1 MYRLIENV
9 YEIDKDGVLR
19 LTERMP
25 VNGEVRRQDGRVLHF
40 FADDDVY
47 HDDITELLTGD
58 NPKFTLTEDPMHDD
72 CAPCQAGLP
81 EETHAA
87 PDTMLK
93 TLAKTILFVLAVAA
107 AAAFMQWCG

>member
-1 MYRLIENV
+1 MLRLIENV
-9 YEIDKDGVLR
+9 YEADKDGALR
-19 LTERMP
+19 LTERIP

-40 FADDDVY
+40 FAGDDVY
-47 HDDITELLTGD
+47 HDDITELLTGN
-58 NPKFTLTEDPMHDD
+58 NPKFTLTEDPMHDN

-81 EETHAA
+81 EETHEP

-93 TLAKTILFVLAVAA
+93 IAAKTILLVLADAT

>member
-1 MYRLIENV
+1 MSYRLIENV
-9 YEIDKDGVLR
+9 YEADNDGVLR

-25 VNGEVRRQDGRVLHF
+25 VNPDGFEVVGDRVRLL
-40 FADDDVY
+40 Y
-47 HDDITELLTGD
+47 PSGGTLDITLLMSTD
-58 NPKFTLTEDPMHDD
+58 PPKFTLTEDLMHDD

-93 TLAKTILFVLAVAA
+93 TAAKTILMVLAVATV
-107 AAAFMQWCG
+107 AAFMQWCK